1 MTIAIHPEL
10 DRLTEATPANRFIYS
25 APPPPQTHPPGANAA
40 HELSSQGRRFAKTL
54 CSARVAKSDLATA
67 R

>member
-1 MTIAIHPEL
+1 MKIAIHPEL
-10 DRLTEATPANRFIYS
+10 DRLIKPTPANRFIYS
-25 APPPPQTHPPGANAA
+25 APPQAHPPGANAA